1 MAKKAFH
8 LYFPQKLIKEPIMFV
23 VARDLNLLLN
33 IRRAKI
39 TAEAGEATIELE
51 GDLKN
56 IEKAEKIFRDKG
68 VKVESVLGDN
78 VEG

>member
-1 MAKKAFH
+1 MGKKAFQ
-8 LYFPQKLIKEPIMFV
+8 LFFPKNLIKEPIMFM

-51 GDLKN
+51 GDPKS
-56 IEKAEKIFRDKG
+56 IEKAEKMFRDKG
-68 VKVESVLGDN
+68 VQVESVLGDI

>member
-1 MAKKAFH
+1 LAKKAFH

-23 VARDLNLLLN
+23 VARDHNLLLN

-51 GDLKN
+51 GDAAQ
-56 IEKAEKIFRDKG
+56 IEKAEKALRAKG
-68 VKVESVLGDN
+68 VKVEPVLGDI